1 MFKSTRY
8 PAVAN
13 SFYPGDP
20 KALQAMIDRLME
32 NVTVSAEPDLK
43 PPKAIIAP
51 HAGYIYSG
59 AIAASAYARLAA
71 IKDQIR
77 RIILLGPSHRVALS
91 GFALS
96 SAKIFATPLGDIPV
110 DTEMATAL
118 LGNNTI
124 ELQVDDLA
132 HSQEHSLEVHLPFL
146 QTVLED
152 FQLVPVVVGDASTET
167 VSQFLKIVWGGPETV
182 IVISS
187 DLSHFHDYKTA
198 QSLDLNTSRAIQN
211 LDHQAIQSTHA
222 CGCVPIRGLL
232 HRAKQLDLH
241 ATILDCRNSG
251 DTAGSKERVV
261 GYGSYAI
268 N

>member
-167 VSQFLKIVWGGPETV
+167 VSQFLKIVWGG
-182 IVISS
+182 
-187 DLSHFHDYKTA
+187 A
-198 QSLDLNTSRAIQN
+198 
-211 LDHQAIQSTHA
+211 
-222 CGCVPIRGLL
+222 
-232 HRAKQLDLH
+232 
-241 ATILDCRNSG
+241 
-251 DTAGSKERVV
+251 
-261 GYGSYAI
+261 
-268 N
+268 